1 MFGWI
6 VRFAL
11 FRLLPR
17 KIIPIIT
24 LIEIV
29 RLGWGLRR
37 RRSAANE
44 AWRSG
49 SAQPPWPDQ
58 PSSEPPRRR

>member
-1 MFGWI
+1 MLGWI
-6 VRFAL
+6 VRFTL

-24 LIEIV
+24 LLEIV

-37 RRSAANE
+37 RRNAARE
-44 AWRSG
+44 PWG
-49 SAQPPWPDQ
+49 SRTAQPPWPDETVL
-58 PSSEPPRRR
+58 EPPRRR

>member
-24 LIEIV
+24 LIEIA

-37 RRSAANE
+37 RRSAVNE
-44 AWRSG
+44 PWRSRT
-49 SAQPPWPDQ
+49 AQPPRADGTTT
-58 PSSEPPRRR
+58 EPPRRR